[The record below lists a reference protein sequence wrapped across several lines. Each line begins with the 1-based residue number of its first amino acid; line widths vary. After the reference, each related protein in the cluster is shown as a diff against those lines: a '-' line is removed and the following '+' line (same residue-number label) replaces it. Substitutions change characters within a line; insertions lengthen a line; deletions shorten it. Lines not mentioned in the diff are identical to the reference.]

1 MCLRTGEPR
10 RRVFRK
16 GLVMQRGLS
25 FLVAA
30 AVVCGGFY
38 FLLSGLVAGGM
49 PEAQVVLMTA
59 AAALVLALCGAI
71 FGLLAYRRSASAST
85 EITRLALSVDAA
97 IRELS
102 SREKPGLASNTK
114 RVASVSRK
122 IEAVPAAARI
132 EPISQPAPIEPAAPS
147 ATIITHPALL
157 RSAQDDKP
165 AEAMDDAAAAIRHA
179 LSAGRIEISLQ
190 PIISIARGEAAGFDV
205 FAHLPRHGD
214 QPLELRRP
222 EHPTSGVSIAAFE
235 RLLVASSVQTAIRH
249 LGEASEATPLHVAI
263 SEALLE
269 DSAELATVLTLFSQ
283 HANDV
288 RSIVLSIPAT
298 VVEGDNNH
306 AQALGLLAQSG
317 VRIAVEGWSG
327 NAESFEQSARGKI
340 AFIKL
345 SAGELLDPV
354 NFQKIEAL
362 REQAGAT
369 GISVIAT
376 EVALDDDAVGLIDL
390 GIVLMTGPR
399 FSGPRRIKGGTAPNV
414 TRSAHL

>member
-1 MCLRTGEPR
+1 
-10 RRVFRK
+10 
-16 GLVMQRGLS
+16 MQRGLS

-71 FGLLAYRRSASAST
+71 FGLLAYLRSGSAST

-102 SREKPGLASNTK
+102 SREKPDVASTVK
-114 RVASVSRK
+114 RAASVSRK
-122 IEAVPAAARI
+122 VEAMPAAARI
-132 EPISQPAPIEPAAPS
+132 EPIQQPAPAAPS

-157 RSAQDDKP
+157 RSVQDDKP
-165 AEAMDDAAAAIRHA
+165 AEATDDATAAIRHA
-179 LSAGRIEISLQ
+179 LSAGRIELSLQ

-222 EHPTSGVSIAAFE
+222 ENPSTGLPLAAFE
-235 RLLVASSVQTAIRH
+235 RLLVSSSVQTAIRH

-269 DSAELATVLTLFSQ
+269 DGAELATVLTLFSQ
-283 HANDV
+283 HADDV
-288 RSIVLSIPAT
+288 RSIVLSIPAA

-306 AQALGLLAQSG
+306 AQALGLLTQSG

-327 NAESFEQSARGKI
+327 SAESFEQSARGKI

-345 SAGELLDPV
+345 SASELLDPV

-362 REQAGAT
+362 REQASASGV
-369 GISVIAT
+369 SVIAT

-399 FSGPRRIKGGTAPNV
+399 FSGPRRIKGSTAAHP

>member
-1 MCLRTGEPR
+1 
-10 RRVFRK
+10 
-16 GLVMQRGLS
+16 MQRGLS

-59 AAALVLALCGAI
+59 AAALMLALCGAI

-122 IEAVPAAARI
+122 IEAARI

-165 AEAMDDAAAAIRHA
+165 AEAMDDAAAAIRDA
-179 LSAGRIEISLQ
+179 LSAGRIELSLQ

-205 FAHLPRHGD
+205 FAHLPQHGD
-214 QPLELRRP
+214 RQLELRRP
-222 EHPTSGVSIAAFE
+222 ENPSSGMPMAAFE

-249 LGEASEATPLHVAI
+249 LGDASEATPLHVAI

-327 NAESFEQSARGKI
+327 NAESLEQSARGKI

-345 SAGELLDPV
+345 SASELLDPV

>member
-1 MCLRTGEPR
+1 
-10 RRVFRK
+10 
-16 GLVMQRGLS
+16 MQRGLS

-38 FLLSGLVAGGM
+38 FLLSSVVAGGM

-59 AAALVLALCGAI
+59 AAALALALCGAV
-71 FGLLAYRRSASAST
+71 FGLLAYLRSGKSSS

-97 IRELS
+97 IRDLA
-102 SREKPGLASNTK
+102 SREKHGSTSSAK
-114 RVASVSRK
+114 RIASVSRK
-122 IEAVPAAARI
+122 VEAIPTAIRI
-132 EPISQPAPIEPAAPS
+132 EPIQQPAPVEPAAPS

-157 RSAQDDKP
+157 RSVQDDKP
-165 AEAMDDAAAAIRHA
+165 AEVVDDATAAIRHA
-179 LSAGRIEISLQ
+179 LSAGRIELSLQ

-205 FAHLPRHGD
+205 FAHLPRLGD
-214 QPLELRRP
+214 HPLELRRP
-222 EHPTSGVSIAAFE
+222 GNPSSGLPRAAFE

-269 DSAELATVLTLFSQ
+269 DGAELATVLTLFSQ
-283 HANDV
+283 HAADV
-288 RSIVLSIPAT
+288 RSIVLSVPAT

-306 AQALGLLAQSG
+306 AQALGLLTQRG
-317 VRIAVEGWSG
+317 IRIAVEGWSG
-327 NAESFEQSARGKI
+327 NAESLEQSAQGKI
-340 AFIKL
+340 AFIRL
-345 SAGELLDPV
+345 PASELLDPV
-354 NFQKIEAL
+354 NFQKIETL
-362 REQAGAT
+362 REQASAN

-376 EVALDDDAVGLIDL
+376 DVALDDDAVGLIDL

-399 FSGPRRIKGGTAPNV
+399 FSGPRHIKGGTTARP

>member
-1 MCLRTGEPR
+1 
-10 RRVFRK
+10 
-16 GLVMQRGLS
+16 MQRGLS

-30 AVVCGGFY
+30 AIVCGGFY

-59 AAALVLALCGAI
+59 AAALALALCGAI
-71 FGLLAYRRSASAST
+71 FGLLAYRRSSSAST

-102 SREKPGLASNTK
+102 SREKPDVASTAK
-114 RVASVSRK
+114 RVSSASRK
-122 IEAVPAAARI
+122 AEAMPAAARI
-132 EPISQPAPIEPAAPS
+132 EPIQQPAPAAPS

-157 RSAQDDKP
+157 RSIQDDKP
-165 AEAMDDAAAAIRHA
+165 AEAMDDTAAAIRDA
-179 LSAGRIEISLQ
+179 LSAGRIELSLQ

-222 EHPTSGVSIAAFE
+222 ENPSSGVPMAAFE

-269 DSAELATVLTLFSQ
+269 DGAELATVLTLFSQ
-283 HANDV
+283 HADDM
-288 RSIVLSIPAT
+288 RSIVLSIPAA
-298 VVEGDNNH
+298 VVEGDNDH
-306 AQALGLLAQSG
+306 AQALGLLMQSG

-327 NAESFEQSARGKI
+327 NAESLKQNARGNI

-345 SAGELLDPV
+345 SARELLDPV
-354 NFQKIEAL
+354 NFQKIETL

-399 FSGPRRIKGGTAPNV
+399 FSGPRRVKGGTVARP